1 MKLEELKGKRI
12 ASVDFGFKRFGVA
25 VCDELHISIT
35 PLKVLDY
42 SSKNFWSE
50 FLDLLDKEN
59 VQALVIGFPYREDNK
74 ETEVT
79 SGIKKFLEH
88 FKRYSK
94 ISVFLFDESNSTKKA
109 QRLMFEIGKSKKQR
123 KKKENKDLISA
134 AIILREFLDEYNL

>member
-12 ASVDFGFKRFGVA
+12 ASVDFGFKRLGVA

-50 FLDLLDKEN
+50 FLDLLGKEN
-59 VQALVIGFPYREDNK
+59 IQALVIGFPYREDNK

-88 FKRYSK
+88 FKRLSK
-94 ISVFLFDESNSTKKA
+94 ISVFLFDESNSTQKA

-123 KKKENKDLISA
+123 KKKKNKDLISA